1 MQKLE
6 NYNIIQSVFLNVK
19 DLFYLGYMILMEV
32 NTIFF
37 VIFSLVA
44 ILSGV
49 LMITRKHPLSAAL
62 SLVVTFIALAGLY
75 GLLAAKL
82 VFIIQI
88 LVYAGAIMT
97 LVIFSIMLL
106 NVQEEDLPKE
116 DNILGNTSLSLLFV
130 LPILLIMTRAIGS
143 IEDNAFP
150 QVDSNFG
157 TVKTLGLFLFQKY
170 SFPFEVISILLL
182 ISLLGVVVLAKR
194 RI

>member
-1 MQKLE
+1 M
-6 NYNIIQSVFLNVK
+6 
-19 DLFYLGYMILMEV
+19 V
-32 NTIFF
+32 NTVFF
-37 VIFSLVA
+37 IIFSLVA
-44 ILSGV
+44 ILSSI

-116 DNILGNTSLSLLFV
+116 ENILGKTSLSLFFV
-130 LPILLIMTRAIGS
+130 LPILLIITRAIGTMQNTS
-143 IEDNAFP
+143 FPEIDN
-150 QVDSNFG
+150 DFG
-157 TVKTLGLFLFQKY
+157 TVKTIGLFLFTNY

>member
-1 MQKLE
+1 M
-6 NYNIIQSVFLNVK
+6 VA
-19 DLFYLGYMILMEV
+19 
-32 NTIFF
+32 NTLFF

-44 ILSGV
+44 IISGFV
-49 LMITRKHPLSAAL
+49 MITRKHPLPAAM

-106 NVQEEDLPKE
+106 NVQEEDLPSE
-116 DNILGNTSLSLLFV
+116 GNILGKVSLSMLLV
-130 LPILLIMTRAIGS
+130 LPMIIIIGRS
-143 IEDNAFP
+143 VTVIENGQFP
-150 QVDSNFG
+150 PVSSDFG
-157 TVKTLGLFLFQKY
+157 TIKSIGMFLFTTY

-182 ISLLGVVVLAKR
+182 ISLMGVVVLAKR

>member
-1 MQKLE
+1 MAA
-6 NYNIIQSVFLNVK
+6 
-19 DLFYLGYMILMEV
+19 

-37 VIFSLVA
+37 MIFSLVA
-44 ILSGV
+44 IISGFV
-49 LMITRKHPLSAAL
+49 MITRRHPLSAAL
-62 SLVVTFIALAGLY
+62 SLVVTFISLAGLY

-82 VFIIQI
+82 LFIIQI

-106 NVQEEDLPKE
+106 NVQEEDLPAE
-116 DNILGNTSLSLLFV
+116 ERIIERVSITTL
-130 LPILLIMTRAIGS
+130 ILLPMIYIIGRS
-143 IEDNAFP
+143 FTVIKDGQFP
-150 QVDSNFG
+150 EVSQDFG
-157 TVKTLGLFLFQKY
+157 TIHSVGMFLFTTY

>member
-1 MQKLE
+1 M
-6 NYNIIQSVFLNVK
+6 V
-19 DLFYLGYMILMEV
+19 V
-32 NTIFF
+32 NTVFF
-37 VIFSLVA
+37 IIFSLVA
-44 ILSGV
+44 ILSSV
-49 LMITRKHPLSAAL
+49 FMITRKHPLSAAL

-106 NVQEEDLPKE
+106 NVQAEDLPKE
-116 DNILGNTSLSLLFV
+116 ENIVGKTSLSLLFV
-130 LPILLIMTRAIGS
+130 LPILLIITRAIGS
-143 IEDNAFP
+143 INNSAFP
-150 QVDSNFG
+150 EIDPSFG
-157 TVKTLGLFLFQKY
+157 TVNAIGLFLFQNY
-170 SFPFEVISILLL
+170 SFPFEVVSILLL

>member
-1 MQKLE
+1 
-6 NYNIIQSVFLNVK
+6 
-19 DLFYLGYMILMEV
+19 MEV
-32 NTIFF
+32 NTVFF

-49 LMITRKHPLSAAL
+49 CMITRKHPLSAAL

-106 NVQEEDLPKE
+106 NVQDEDLPKE
-116 DNILGNTSLSLLFV
+116 ENIIGKTSLSLLFV
-130 LPILLIMTRAIGS
+130 LPVLLIITRAIGS
-143 IEDNAFP
+143 IKENAFP
-150 QVDSNFG
+150 AVDPSFG
-157 TVKTLGLFLFQKY
+157 TINTLGLFLFQKY

>member
-1 MQKLE
+1 M
-6 NYNIIQSVFLNVK
+6 V
-19 DLFYLGYMILMEV
+19 V
-32 NTIFF
+32 NTVFF
-37 VIFSLVA
+37 IIFSLVA
-44 ILSGV
+44 ILSSV
-49 LMITRKHPLSAAL
+49 FMITRKHPLSAAL

-116 DNILGNTSLSLLFV
+116 ENIVGKTSMSLLFV
-130 LPILLIMTRAIGS
+130 LPILLIITRAIGTMKENGFPE
-143 IEDNAFP
+143 IDN
-150 QVDSNFG
+150 DFG
-157 TVKTLGLFLFQKY
+157 TVNSIGLFLFKTY